1 MITKRDGRQV
11 QYDRSKIENAVR
23 AACLDV
29 GLSEDESADVGVL
42 VADGFEEYGY
52 DKNDMTVE
60 EVQDIVETLLMEES
74 YTEVAKAYIL
84 YRYEHTLRRQQR
96 TDEEILSMVGNQ
108 NDYWATENSNKN
120 SKWVTT
126 QRDYMAGIVSTD
138 IARNFIFPKECID
151 AHDKGIIHIHDMDY
165 MAQSTLSNCSLINLE
180 DMLQNGTVVN
190 GVQIDKPHRLSTAM
204 TIATQIIAAVA
215 SSQYGGCTITLT
227 HLAPFVRLS
236 YLQFYDKYVNWGF
249 SDKEAEKYAQV
260 DLKKEVADAVQTL
273 NYQLNSLTTTN
284 GQAPFISVTM
294 YLGETEEYKPELA
307 MLIEEVLRQRIRG
320 MKNRVG
326 VYVTV
331 AFPKLLYVLEEDNIR
346 HDSKYW
352 YLTQLAAKCTA
363 KRMVPD
369 YISEKKMKEIK
380 DGDCFPC
387 MGCRSFLTPD
397 RFTETLG
404 NIANAGN
411 YDGKPK
417 YYGRFNVGVT
427 TINLVDAALSAKKIC
442 EDEGLSVTQ
451 ENLEKYFWPLMEGRT
466 ELCHKVQQIRAERIS
481 KTKAEVAPI
490 LWCDG
495 AFARLDKD
503 DTLDKL
509 VHNGYATSSIGFA
522 GLYECVK
529 VVTGESHTQK
539 NGKEFGLRVMRF
551 LNAQC
556 DKWKA
561 EENIDYSI
569 YGSPIE
575 STTYTFQ
582 KGLHKRFGTVEGI
595 TDRDYITNS
604 YHVPVFEKI
613 SIFDKFALESEFQNL
628 APGGAISYGEGCD
641 LTNNLEVVE
650 AVIQYIYDTIMYAE
664 LNFKS
669 DYCQEC
675 GYDGEIE
682 LKYDEKARKHYYQCP
697 NCGNLD
703 TDKMNIARRVCG
715 YISTTVPNEGRLGDI
730 ADRYVHI
737 DDHELGE

>member
-1 MITKRDGRQV
+1 MVIKRNGDKV
-11 QYDRSKIENAVR
+11 LFDKSKIYNAVYR
-23 AACLDV
+23 AAIEV
-29 GLSEDESADVGVL
+29 GRNETDASYVAGSVTSDYVLRSFDEDAEVDIESI
-42 VADGFEEYGY
+42 
-52 DKNDMTVE
+52 
-60 EVQDIVETLLMEES
+60 QDAVETLLMGEDEE
-74 YTEVAKAYIL
+74 TAKAYIV
-84 YRYEHTLRRQQR
+84 YRYKHALARQR
-96 TDEEILSMVGNQ
+96 HNDEEILSMVGNK
-108 NDYWATENSNKN
+108 NDYWTTENSNKN

-138 IARNFIFPKECID
+138 IARNFIFPKECVE
-151 AHDKGIIHIHDMDY
+151 AHDQGIIHIHDMDY
-165 MAQSTLSNCSLINLE
+165 MAQNTMSNCSLINLD

-215 SSQYGGCTITLT
+215 SSQYGGTTITMT
-227 HLAPFVRLS
+227 HLAPFVRES
-236 YLQFYDKYVNWGF
+236 YNKFLEKYVSWGF
-249 SDKEAEKYAQV
+249 SEEDSKKYAKI
-260 DLKKEVADAVQTL
+260 DLSKEISDSVQTL

-284 GQAPFISVTM
+284 GQSPFVSVCL
-294 YLGETEEYKPELA
+294 YLGETEEYKEELA
-307 MLIEEVLRQRIRG
+307 LLIEEVLEQRIRG

-331 AFPKLLYVLEEDNIR
+331 AFPKLLYVLEEDNI
-346 HDSKYW
+346 HEDSKYW

-363 KRMVPD
+363 RRMVPD

-380 DGDCFPC
+380 NGDCFPC
-387 MGCRSFLTPD
+387 MGCRSFLSSD
-397 RFTETLG
+397 RFTKSLG
-404 NIANAGN
+404 NVANAGN

-417 YYGRFNVGVT
+417 YYGRFNIGVT
-427 TINLVDAALSAKKIC
+427 TINLVDAALSAKKAC
-442 EDEGLSVTQ
+442 EDENVEANQ
-451 ENLEKYFWPLMEGRT
+451 ENLEGYFWPLMESRI
-466 ELCHKVQQIRAERIS
+466 ELCHKVQQVRADRIS

-503 DTLDKL
+503 DTLEKL

-529 VVTGESHTQK
+529 VITGESHTQES
-539 NGKEFGLRVMRF
+539 GKEFGLKVMEF
-551 LNAQC
+551 LNEQC
-556 DKWKA
+556 DKWRS

-582 KGLHKRFGTVEGI
+582 KNLHKRFGVIKGI

-613 SIFDKFALESEFQNL
+613 SIFDKFALEAEFQNL

-641 LTNNLEVVE
+641 LQNNLSVVE
-650 AVIQYIYDTIMYAE
+650 SVIQYIYDTIMYAE

-669 DYCQEC
+669 DYCQKC
-675 GYDGEIE
+675 GYDGEIRLLYNE
-682 LKYDEKARKHYYQCP
+682 DEHKHYYHCP
-697 NCGNLD
+697 NCGNEN
-703 TDKMNIARRVCG
+703 TETMNIARRVCG
-715 YISTTVPNEGRLGDI
+715 YISTTVPCEGRLADI
-730 ADRYVHI
+730 ANRYVHI
-737 DDHELGE
+737 DDHDIDE